1 MSCAGQGSQC
11 PSSYGLYREVGIG
24 YKGLVTFCKMNIPE
38 PMNYSAYENINSKLY
53 VAYSEVAGESMLK
66 AADEIIRNRL
76 FVTTSVM

>member
-1 MSCAGQGSQC
+1 
-11 PSSYGLYREVGIG
+11 
-24 YKGLVTFCKMNIPE
+24 
-38 PMNYSAYENINSKLY
+38 MNYSAYENINSKLY